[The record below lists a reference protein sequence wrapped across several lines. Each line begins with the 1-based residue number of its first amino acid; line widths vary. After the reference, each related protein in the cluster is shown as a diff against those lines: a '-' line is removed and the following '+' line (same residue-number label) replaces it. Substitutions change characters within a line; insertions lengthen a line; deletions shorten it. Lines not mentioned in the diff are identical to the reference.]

1 MRKLLAL
8 VALCIILLSAPSLRA
23 QGGGGVRT
31 TIFLVR
37 HAEKDT
43 MKTDPPLTAH
53 GRARAQLLARI
64 LKLSGVRST
73 HSTQYRRAVETVAP
87 LDSALGIANEV
98 FSSSADSLASH
109 VAALVQH
116 LLSAHKGE
124 TTVVSSHS
132 NVLPMLLKALG
143 VQTPVEI
150 GDHDYD
156 NLFVVTV
163 GGGGKATLVRLQMGV
178 E

>member
-1 MRKLLAL
+1 MKGLLGALAL
-8 VALCIILLSAPSLRA
+8 CLLLLTASPVLA
-23 QGGGGVRT
+23 QGNGVRT

-43 MKTDPPLTAH
+43 MKTDPPLTAV

-73 HSTQYRRAVETVAP
+73 HSTQYRRTVETVAP
-87 LDSALGIANEV
+87 LDSSLGIANEV
-98 FSSSADSLASH
+98 FSSSAESLASH
-109 VAALVQH
+109 VAALVAH

-124 TTVVSSHS
+124 TTVVASHS

-163 GGGGKATLVRLQMGV
+163 GGGGKATLVRLQMGM